1 MKLST
6 LILKNTDEFCN
17 LIGFSSSQKINLY
30 EVVYST
36 GREFYTYKTTRILKF
51 LSDF

>member
-6 LILKNTDEFCN
+6 LILKNTYEFCN
-17 LIGFSSSQKINLY
+17 LISFSNSQKINLD

-36 GREFYTYKTTRILKF
+36 GQKFYTYKTTGILKF
-51 LSDF
+51 LPDF